1 MMRKFPWLV
10 FVLVFGWK
18 IALFVFS
25 AQPVPANDAFFYDG
39 AVIHKL
45 LQGGYYNP
53 CVALAFPV
61 SGTEVF
67 SAYPPLYQVPLL
79 GWMSV
84 FGVSALSAIALHLT
98 LFGLYLLVVLAIF
111 RRLQTPAWCV
121 NLAGVFLLVFTF
133 HDRPDSLAHLLG
145 VIAVYACVRSRRIL
159 YQFSIANDAGGSSH
173 QHIKTDR
180 REVAFLPLPKGEGRS
195 EGEGDM
201 GTCHDGHLEKAL
213 LHRQTKN
220 DMGHPPESNAC
231 VWVCAMV
238 LCIILALCASLQIGG
253 IYFLVVSIATIAS
266 CHLGKEPIP
275 FLPMSLMVLV
285 PVALVLLVK
294 LTLPRPWAGFMEN
307 VHQTPFITGLR
318 KPHWQEVVKIIRT
331 VPGIL
336 LIMILLPWTW
346 FKLRP
351 NFSSNAAW
359 RYGILLLAAL
369 LPALGI
375 LVASLS
381 ILAPNTVAISNY
393 LQPVIVASYL
403 GLIASLRM
411 EPRWLRWQ
419 VLCLLPAMLLGSV
432 RAVGMTTWGLACAA
446 DVSYSSAVQ
455 KVEEQLTHHPAG
467 YKVVM
472 SSAFLYGAAKHDEL
486 TLIHSDWLTRA
497 NGDSRLSDSQALLTV
512 KPEKMILTQYDYYR
526 RFKGVLETVK
536 GSPGLKDIQILD
548 TARTPPPD
556 SYKSLQ
562 QVVQHISWAPV
573 IITLSWQDGQ

>member
-1 MMRKFPWLV
+1 MMRNYPWLV
-10 FVLVFGWK
+10 FALVFGWK

-45 LQGGYYNP
+45 LHGGYYNP

-84 FGVSALSAIALHLT
+84 FGVSALSAMALHLT
-98 LFGLYLLVVLAIF
+98 LFGLYLLVLLAIF

-145 VIAVYACVRSRRIL
+145 VLAVYACVRSRRIL
-159 YQFSIANDAGGSSH
+159 
-173 QHIKTDR
+173 
-180 REVAFLPLPKGEGRS
+180 GR
-195 EGEGDM
+195 
-201 GTCHDGHLEKAL
+201 A
-213 LHRQTKN
+213 
-220 DMGHPPESNAC
+220 PECNPA
-231 VWVCAMV
+231 VWVWAMV
-238 LCIILALCASLQIGG
+238 LFIILALCASLQIGG
-253 IYFLVVSIATIAS
+253 IYFLVVSLATIAA
-266 CHLGKEPIP
+266 CYLNNEPIP

-285 PVALVLLVK
+285 PLALVLLVK

-351 NFSSNAAW
+351 NFSSNAAG

-381 ILAPNTVAISNY
+381 ILSPNTVAISNY

-403 GLIASLRM
+403 ALLASLNLSQ
-411 EPRWLRWQ
+411 RWLRLQ
-419 VLCLLPAMLLGSV
+419 ILCLVPAMLLGSI
-432 RAVGMTTWGLACAA
+432 RAIGMTTWGLACAA

-467 YKVVM
+467 YKVLM
-472 SSAFLYGAAKHDEL
+472 SSAFLYGAAKHDNL

-497 NGDSRLSDSQALLTV
+497 NGDSRISDSQALLTV
-512 KPEKMILTQYDYYR
+512 KPEKLILTQYDYYR

-548 TARTPPPD
+548 TARTRPPD
-556 SYKSLQ
+556 SYNSLQ
-562 QVVQHISWAPV
+562 KVVQHISWAPV
-573 IITLSWQDGQ
+573 IITLTWQDGL